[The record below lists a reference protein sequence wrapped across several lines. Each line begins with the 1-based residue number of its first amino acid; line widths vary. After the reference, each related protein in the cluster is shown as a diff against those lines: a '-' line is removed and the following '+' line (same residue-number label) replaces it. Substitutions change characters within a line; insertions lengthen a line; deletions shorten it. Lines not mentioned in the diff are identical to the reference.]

1 MLWDEPGSEEF
12 GYSGWGVLR
21 RDFSKKLAWYK
32 FRDWF
37 TNKLR

>member
-21 RDFSKKLAWYK
+21 EDFSKKPAWYK
-32 FRDWF
+32 LRDWF
-37 TNKLR
+37 TNRLR